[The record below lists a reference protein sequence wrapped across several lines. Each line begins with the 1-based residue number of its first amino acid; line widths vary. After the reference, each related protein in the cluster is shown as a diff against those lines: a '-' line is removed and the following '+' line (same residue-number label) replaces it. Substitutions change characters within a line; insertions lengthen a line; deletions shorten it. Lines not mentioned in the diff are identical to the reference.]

1 MCHSCLFSLITLSHL
16 WNQSSRDVHSPWT
29 QAAPFLPFTLVDR
42 LLTWLI
48 LQERKS
54 WMFAEQRLFSP
65 LYLLS
70 LQNPACLSHL
80 TAKLIFQVC
89 PFLTSAIREVPC
101 FFQIS
106 GYTAQVLPSA
116 QLTHCPSPKQLT
128 QIERMTY
135 KDQTNAE
142 LWARSRCL
150 KAVNTLA
157 GRNTETFGPPR
168 YAHQKALRWM
178 LPSPPSSTAKEK
190 WWSDFFLRLTWHCS
204 IKHPTSGFWKYS
216 VR

>member
-1 MCHSCLFSLITLSHL
+1 
-16 WNQSSRDVHSPWT
+16 
-29 QAAPFLPFTLVDR
+29 
-42 LLTWLI
+42 
-48 LQERKS
+48 
-54 WMFAEQRLFSP
+54 MFAEQRLFSP

-70 LQNPACLSHL
+70 LQNPARLSHL

-116 QLTHCPSPKQLT
+116 QLTRCPSPKQLT

-168 YAHQKALRWM
+168 YAPQKALRWM

-204 IKHPTSGFWKYS
+204 IKHPTSGFGNTVLGRDEWWEPGLRGVLVAGSEKGNQREAWS
-216 VR
+216 RLCETKHC